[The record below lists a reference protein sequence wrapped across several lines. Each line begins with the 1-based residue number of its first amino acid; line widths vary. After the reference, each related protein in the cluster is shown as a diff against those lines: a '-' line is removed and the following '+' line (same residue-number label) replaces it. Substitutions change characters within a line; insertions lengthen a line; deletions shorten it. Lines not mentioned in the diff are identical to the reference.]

1 MRDTTTYTDLTRISP
16 NSETH
21 WRAIAARAHR
31 LRSEAGDEAAALTH
45 ETFIHEIRNC
55 LSTGSSRTL
64 RFCPRCLERFR
75 EEHHA
80 ALDRR
85 QALWK
90 GTSTRP
96 VTLARR
102 RHFQRLVWP
111 SVIIDRTPTV
121 KGALALA
128 EIGEFRRLI
137 E

>member
-64 RFCPRCLERFR
+64 RFCPRCLERGFR
-75 EEHHA
+75 YI
-80 ALDRR
+80 LLFMGGVDRC
-85 QALWK
+85 
-90 GTSTRP
+90 GTCG
-96 VTLARR
+96 
-102 RHFQRLVWP
+102 WP
-111 SVIIDRTPTV
+111 RSSHP
-121 KGALALA
+121 A
-128 EIGEFRRLI
+128 GE
-137 E
+137 